1 MSAFSCLTTL
11 SVAILLSS
19 SLTSPAESGAKLRLI
34 ETIPL
39 ADVEGRIDHL
49 AIDLAHRR
57 LFVCAL
63 GNDSLE
69 VVDLNRGER
78 IRSVAVPGRPQGV
91 SYIDDSNRLVVTSE
105 QRGTCEVFDG
115 TSLAKLG
122 QVRLGDDADNLR
134 YDVDS
139 GRLYA
144 GFGDGGLAVVDPR
157 SMKQIRSIMLGGH
170 PEAFALERNGKRI
183 FVNLPNAREVA
194 VVDRE
199 NGAVEARWKPDVAS
213 ENFPI
218 AFDEAERRLFVG
230 CRNPAAIIV
239 LDTKGGQVVVKI
251 DISGD
256 VDDLFYDEKRRR
268 LYAICGAGFVEV
280 VSQLGPDSYR
290 LLEKVSTASGARTG
304 LFVAELEELFVA
316 LPRRGSKTAEIR
328 GYKVE

>member
-1 MSAFSCLTTL
+1 MNAFSCLTTL
-11 SVAILLSS
+11 SVAILLGGSS
-19 SLTSPAESGAKLRLI
+19 TSPAESGAKLRLI

-39 ADVEGRIDHL
+39 PDVEGRIDHL

-69 VVDLNRGER
+69 VVDLDRGER
-78 IRSVAVPGRPQGV
+78 IRSVAIPGRPQGV
-91 SYIDDSNRLVVTSE
+91 SYIGDSNRLVVTSE

-122 QVRLGDDADNLR
+122 QVRIGDDADNLR
-134 YDVDS
+134 YDVGS

-157 SMKQIRSIMLGGH
+157 SMKQIRSIMLGAH

-194 VVDRE
+194 VVNRE
-199 NGAVEARWKPDVAS
+199 NGAVEARWKPDAAS

-230 CRNPAAIIV
+230 CRNPSVSVV
-239 LDTKGGQVVVKI
+239 LDTKGGQVVAKI

-256 VDDLFYDEKRRR
+256 VDDLFYDEKCRR
-268 LYAICGAGFVEV
+268 LYAICGAGFVAV

-290 LLEKVSTASGARTG
+290 LLEKVPTAPGARTG
-304 LFVAELEELFVA
+304 LFVAEMEELFVA